1 MKYIKFFE
9 NFDLEISG
17 NPIKDLNW
25 IKKMIDDLV
34 GVSDCKCNCEI
45 GTDGQEQ
52 YLCYKD
58 DTHQVH
64 IYDNHHDNDF
74 FLVRVLRNGEVIQ
87 DFEFSDG
94 SDISPDEIASEAI
107 LMLISR
113 YFDKI

>member
-1 MKYIKFFE
+1 MKYIKLFE

-17 NPIKDLNW
+17 NPVKDLNW
-25 IKKMIDDLV
+25 IKKLIDNISSV
-34 GVSDCKCNCEI
+34 GQYKCNFEI
-45 GTDGQEQ
+45 GTDGQDQ

-87 DFEFSDG
+87 DFKFSEG
-94 SDISPDEIASEAI
+94 SDISPDEIASEEV
-107 LMLISR
+107 LMFISR
-113 YFDKI
+113 YFKK